1 MVKIVWTEQSVF
13 DLKDIFDYIS
23 KDSRRYA
30 EIQIRRIKSK
40 TGILKTQPESGRI
53 VPELGIV
60 QMRELI
66 EGNYRIVYR
75 LLNNELIEILTIH
88 HSARDFESR
97 EIEKIK

>member
-1 MVKIVWTEQSVF
+1 MAKIVWTDQSVF

-30 EIQIRRIKSK
+30 EDQIKRIKSK
-40 TGILKTQPESGRI
+40 TTILKTQPESGRI
-53 VPELGIV
+53 VQELGIL
-60 QMRELI
+60 QIRELI

-75 LLNNELIEILTIH
+75 LLSAELIEILTIH

-97 EIEKIK
+97 GIEIIK

>member
-1 MVKIVWTEQSVF
+1 MVKIVWTEQSVL
-13 DLKDIFDYIS
+13 DLKDILDYIS

-30 EIQIRRIKSK
+30 EDQIRRIKSK
-40 TGILKTQPESGRI
+40 TLILKTQPESGRI
-53 VPELGIV
+53 VPELGII
-60 QMRELI
+60 QIRELI

>member
-13 DLKDIFDYIS
+13 DLKYILDYIS

-30 EIQIRRIKSK
+30 ENQIRRIKTK
-40 TGILKTQPESGRI
+40 TLILKTQPESGRI
-53 VPELGIV
+53 VPELGIM
-60 QMRELI
+60 QIRELI

-75 LLNNELIEILTIH
+75 LLSNELIEILTIH

>member
-30 EIQIRRIKSK
+30 ENQIRRIKSK
-40 TGILKTQPESGRI
+40 TVILKAQPESGRI

-60 QMRELI
+60 QIRELI

>member
-30 EIQIRRIKSK
+30 ENQIRRIKSK
-40 TGILKTQPESGRI
+40 TVILKTQPESGRI
-53 VPELGIV
+53 VPELGKV
-60 QMRELI
+60 QIRELI